1 MPILIKRYDNRK
13 LYNTHA
19 KRYITLNGIAAL
31 IKQGEEINVIDN
43 SSGDETTAVILSQII
58 FEQQKKQSG
67 FLPLVVLSSL
77 VRVGGTTIEAI
88 HQNLL
93 NSLGLLPH
101 INNEIRKRVN
111 ILIEQG
117 IFTQEV
123 GNELVVRLI
132 DAGHQRNERYPFL
145 EGKFQGYLRA
155 QGLPVKSDFQ
165 SLIRQIE
172 ILTNRVEEIG
182 EKIDHS

>member
-1 MPILIKRYDNRK
+1 MD
-13 LYNTHA
+13 
-19 KRYITLNGIAAL
+19 GIAAL

-43 SSGDETTAVILSQII
+43 STGEETTAVILSQII

-77 VRVGGTTIEAI
+77 VRVGGTTIDAI
-88 HQNLL
+88 HPNLL
-93 NSLGLLPH
+93 NSIGLLPH
-101 INNEIRKRVN
+101 IDDEISKRVN

-117 IFTQEV
+117 IFTQED

-132 DAGHQRNERYPFL
+132 DAGYQFNERYPIL

-155 QGLPVKSDFQ
+155 QRLPAKSDFQ

-182 EKIDHS
+182 GKIDQS

>member
-1 MPILIKRYDNRK
+1 MPILIKRYENRK

-31 IKQGEEINVIDN
+31 IKQGEEIIVIDN
-43 SSGDETTAVILSQII
+43 STGEETTAVLLSQII

-77 VRVGGTTIEAI
+77 VRVGGTTIGAI
-88 HQNLL
+88 RQNLL
-93 NSLGLLPH
+93 NSLGLLPY
-101 INNEIRKRVN
+101 IDDEISKRVN

-117 IFTQEV
+117 VFTQED
-123 GNELVVRLI
+123 GNEFVVRLI
-132 DAGHQRNERYPFL
+132 DAGQQLNEKYPIL

-155 QGLPVKSDFQ
+155 QGLPAKSDFQ

-182 EKIDHS
+182 GKIDQS